1 MRDTLDNLVQSNK
14 IVILGICVGMQM
26 LTKYSEEGYRP
37 GLGWLDA
44 EVKKFNQEI
53 NNHKLSVP
61 HMGWN
66 NIIPKKIYK
75 FSLLQLIF
83 SVLSFIILLVGY
95 IFSDFSIINVY
106 ENSHTTKPLFYKISG
121 TWGNHEGS
129 LLLWINILV
138 IFSFLFLLLN
148 KKKNKN
154 FKILTLIFQNLLI
167 SVFFIF
173 LITNSNPFAPIFPI
187 PNEGMGLNPIL
198 QDPALAIHPPL
209 LYIGFVGSSIYFSAA
224 LASLISK
231 IESKSFARIIKPWVS
246 VSWFFQTVGILAG
259 SIWAYYEL
267 GWGGYWFWDPVENS
281 SLMPWFLMTA
291 LLHSVL
297 VLERRI
303 GLYSWVIVLS
313 ILTFTMSVVGTFL
326 VRSGILNSVHTFAND
341 PSRGLFI
348 LTFLILMVFS
358 SIFIFF
364 KYAPAEN
371 KNYRIFSKEF
381 FILINN
387 WFMIFFLAVVL
398 IGTLYPVF
406 LDTLT
411 EKKISVGPPYYN
423 FILAPFLIPLL
434 FLMTHG
440 PKHKWISSEAK
451 NFFNKILFFSVFLFL
466 IIFFV
471 TTESNLLVNL
481 VLLVSIYL
489 ITQSIFDFYE
499 NFKNNNTN
507 LSRIISHF
515 GFGLLIFFISINH
528 IFSVESS
535 FNITPGEKKDIKN
548 YVIKFENLETLSGNN
563 YKSVVGHFE
572 ILNKKRLIKENLKPE
587 IRVYNQPKTITYE
600 ASIKSNLF
608 SDTYLTMS
616 NISDTDIFNIKFQK
630 KPFMNFIWLSVL
642 LIAFGGI
649 LKFFSKKKEI

>member
-1 MRDTLDNLVQSNK
+1 MLSN
-14 IVILGICVGMQM
+14 LGIISSSIALLVSI
-26 LTKYSEEGYRP
+26 LLIYFSF
-37 GLGWLDA
+37 A
-44 EVKKFNQEI
+44 ELEI
-53 NNHKLSVP
+53 SNNK
-61 HMGWN
+61 
-66 NIIPKKIYK
+66 IPKKIFK
-75 FSLLQLIF
+75 FSLIQLFF
-83 SVLSFIILLVGY
+83 SVLSFLILLTGY
-95 IFSDFSIINVY
+95 IFSDFSMINVY

-138 IFSFLFLLLN
+138 VFSFLFLFLN
-148 KKKNKN
+148 KNKN
-154 FKILTLIFQNLLI
+154 KRFKIFTLIFQNLLI
-167 SVFFIF
+167 TTFFVF
-173 LITNSNPFAPIFPI
+173 LLTNSNPFSQIFPV
-187 PNEGMGLNPIL
+187 PNDGMGLNPIL

-209 LYIGFVGSSIYFSAA
+209 LYVGFVGSSIYFSSA
-224 LASLISK
+224 LAALISK
-231 IESKSFARIIKPWVS
+231 VEAKSFAITIKPWVL
-246 VSWFFQTVGILAG
+246 VSWFFQTLGILVG

-303 GLYSWVIVLS
+303 GLYSWVVILS

-348 LTFLILMVFS
+348 LTFLMLMVFS

-364 KYAPAEN
+364 KYTPSEK
-371 KNYRIFSKEF
+371 KNYKMFSKEF

-387 WFMIFFLAVVL
+387 WFMIFFLSVVL

-411 EKKISVGPPYYN
+411 GEKISVGPPYYN

-434 FLMTHG
+434 FLMASG
-440 PKHKWISSEAK
+440 PKHKWISSKSEK
-451 NFFNKILFFSVFLFL
+451 IFNVILFLSIFLFL
-466 IIFFV
+466 IIFFLV
-471 TTESNLLVNL
+471 KENNLLINL
-481 VLLVSIYL
+481 ILLLSIYL
-489 ITQSIFDFYE
+489 IVQTIFDFYE
-499 NFKNNNTN
+499 NLKNRKFNF
-507 LSRIISHF
+507 SRIVSHF

-528 IFSVESS
+528 IFSIENN
-535 FNITPGEKKDIKN
+535 FNIRVGEKRNIKD
-548 YVIKFENLETLSGNN
+548 YVIKFENLKTLPTNN

-572 ILNKKRLIKENLKPE
+572 ILNKKKSIKVYLKPE
-587 IRVYNQPKTITYE
+587 IRFYNQPEIITYE
-600 ASIKSNLF
+600 ASIKSSFF

-630 KPFMNFIWLSVL
+630 KPFMNFIWFSVL
-642 LIAFGGI
+642 IISFGGV
-649 LKFFSKKKEI
+649 LNFFNRKKEI

>member
-1 MRDTLDNLVQSNK
+1 
-14 IVILGICVGMQM
+14 
-26 LTKYSEEGYRP
+26 
-37 GLGWLDA
+37 
-44 EVKKFNQEI
+44 
-53 NNHKLSVP
+53 
-61 HMGWN
+61 
-66 NIIPKKIYK
+66 
-75 FSLLQLIF
+75 
-83 SVLSFIILLVGY
+83 
-95 IFSDFSIINVY
+95 
-106 ENSHTTKPLFYKISG
+106 
-121 TWGNHEGS
+121 
-129 LLLWINILV
+129 
-138 IFSFLFLLLN
+138 
-148 KKKNKN
+148 
-154 FKILTLIFQNLLI
+154 
-167 SVFFIF
+167 
-173 LITNSNPFAPIFPI
+173 
-187 PNEGMGLNPIL
+187 
-198 QDPALAIHPPL
+198 
-209 LYIGFVGSSIYFSAA
+209 
-224 LASLISK
+224 
-231 IESKSFARIIKPWVS
+231 
-246 VSWFFQTVGILAG
+246 
-259 SIWAYYEL
+259 
-267 GWGGYWFWDPVENS
+267 
-281 SLMPWFLMTA
+281 
-291 LLHSVL
+291 
-297 VLERRI
+297 
-303 GLYSWVIVLS
+303 
-313 ILTFTMSVVGTFL
+313 MSVVGTFL

-411 EKKISVGPPYYN
+411 GKKISVGPPYYN

-451 NFFNKILFFSVFLFL
+451 NFFNTILFFSVLLFL

-548 YVIKFENLETLSGNN
+548 YVIKFENLETLPGNN